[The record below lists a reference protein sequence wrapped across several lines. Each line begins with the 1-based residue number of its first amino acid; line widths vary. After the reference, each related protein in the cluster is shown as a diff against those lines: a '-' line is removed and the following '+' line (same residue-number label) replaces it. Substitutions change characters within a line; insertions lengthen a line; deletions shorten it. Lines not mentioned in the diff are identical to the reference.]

1 MDDERLDWQAQGLCR
16 GVEPEVFFPISEED
30 AWRAKEICA
39 ACGVREACL
48 VFSLTNRER
57 YGVWGGVTEKERQ
70 DMFRRGVAHRLV
82 AKSQRDEV
90 AV

>member
-1 MDDERLDWQAQGLCR
+1 MDDPRGLWQQQALCR

-39 ACGVREACL
+39 ACMVREECL
-48 VFSLTNRER
+48 AYSLTRRER

-70 DMFRRGVAHRLV
+70 DLLRRGA
-82 AKSQRDEV
+82 AQRVMAGSLKD
-90 AV
+90 AG

>member
-1 MDDERLDWQAQGLCR
+1 MDDERFDWQARGLCR

-39 ACGVREACL
+39 ACNVRESCL
-48 VFSLTNRER
+48 VFSLANRER
-57 YGVWGGVTEKERQ
+57 YGVWGGVTEKEQQ
-70 DMFRRGVAHRLV
+70 DMFRRGAAQRVL
-82 AKSQRDEV
+82 AKALRD

>member
-1 MDDERLDWQAQGLCR
+1 MEDPRFEWQQRSLCR
-16 GVEPEVFFPISEED
+16 GVDAEVFFPVSEED

-39 ACGVREACL
+39 SCMVREECL
-48 VFSLTNRER
+48 AYSLTNRER

-70 DMFRRGVAHRLV
+70 EMFRRGVAQRIV
-82 AKSQRDEV
+82 AKKLPN